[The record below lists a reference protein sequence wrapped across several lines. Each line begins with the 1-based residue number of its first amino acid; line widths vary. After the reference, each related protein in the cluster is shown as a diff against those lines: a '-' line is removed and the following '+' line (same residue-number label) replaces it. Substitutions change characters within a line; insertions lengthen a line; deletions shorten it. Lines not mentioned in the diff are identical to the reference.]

1 MSTVRIAHLSDTHLG
16 YRALSKADPFTGR
29 NQRSVDIERALEQV
43 ITDILERD
51 VDLVV
56 HSGDVFHHPRPA
68 YVAMRVFVRQFRRLE
83 QAGIPI
89 VVIGGNHDT
98 PRLQTSSSVFSVL
111 ELALPDVHF
120 VTGYEQETL
129 PFKELNLLV
138 HAVPHGKLTQPVEPS
153 IFPRAGVRNVLVTH
167 GFTHDHPAQRRHH
180 EPGEEV
186 VEDDLLQGELD
197 YIALGHYHIHSQPRD
212 NAWYAGST
220 ERMGWGDEE
229 ATPGYVIVELDEPGL
244 PPRVTHIDTPARP
257 MVTLP
262 DVNAEGMSGR
272 SLADAILR
280 RLEGKGLDEALVRVT
295 VNQAERA
302 VRREA
307 ESILRRESQEFVWW
321 IQINQR
327 TDPLAAF
334 GRGHGERTVTDLLTM
349 FGQFVDSEIEQ
360 QLMTKEFGDRFRTQ
374 GRKALEAAIQRAEE
388 ARGEEE
394 GAA

>member
-1 MSTVRIAHLSDTHLG
+1 
-16 YRALSKADPFTGR
+16 
-29 NQRSVDIERALEQV
+29 
-43 ITDILERD
+43 
-51 VDLVV
+51 
-56 HSGDVFHHPRPA
+56 
-68 YVAMRVFVRQFRRLE
+68 
-83 QAGIPI
+83 
-89 VVIGGNHDT
+89 
-98 PRLQTSSSVFSVL
+98 
-111 ELALPDVHF
+111 
-120 VTGYEQETL
+120 
-129 PFKELNLLV
+129 
-138 HAVPHGKLTQPVEPS
+138 
-153 IFPRAGVRNVLVTH
+153 
-167 GFTHDHPAQRRHH
+167 
-180 EPGEEV
+180 
-186 VEDDLLQGELD
+186 
-197 YIALGHYHIHSQPRD
+197 
-212 NAWYAGST
+212 
-220 ERMGWGDEE
+220 
-229 ATPGYVIVELDEPGL
+229 
-244 PPRVTHIDTPARP
+244 
-257 MVTLP
+257 TLP

-280 RLEGKGLDEALVRVT
+280 RLDGKGLNEAHVRVT

-307 ESILRRESQEFVWW
+307 ESILRRESQELVWW